1 MTGRWRALLRLFTLQ
16 GSWNYERMQGVGMGY
31 AAEPVLNDLKS
42 SDPARHAEAVVRSAE
57 FFNGHPYL
65 AGLALG
71 ALVRAEYDSVP
82 GSQILRL
89 RTALCSPL
97 GALGDQFFW
106 AGLLPTL
113 IGVTLVAITRGAG
126 GWAIASFLTAYNG
139 CRLATAVWGLR
150 TGLASGVQ
158 VGVAISDSWLPRA
171 VERIGPAA
179 GFAVGLAIPL
189 VTGWYLEGAGVPGI
203 TGTIALAGA
212 GLLISQRFGA
222 AVSPLRFAFGAV
234 GFALLLCGGL
244 G

>member
-1 MTGRWRALLRLFTLQ
+1 MTGRWRTLLRLFTLQ

-71 ALVRAEYDSVP
+71 AVVRAEYDAVP

-126 GWAIASFLTAYNG
+126 GWAIASFLTVYNG

-150 TGLASGVQ
+150 TGLASGIQ
-158 VGVAISDSWLPRA
+158 VGVAITDSWLPRA

-189 VTGWYLEGAGVPGI
+189 VAGWYLEGAEMPGVA
-203 TGTIALAGA
+203 GTIVLAGA
-212 GLLISQRFGA
+212 GLLISRRFGA
-222 AVSPLRFAFGAV
+222 AASPLRFAFGAV
-234 GFALLLCGGL
+234 GLALLLCRGL

>member
-31 AAEPVLNDLKS
+31 AAEPVLNELKS

-71 ALVRAEYDSVP
+71 ALVRAEYEGVP
-82 GSQILRL
+82 GPQILRL

-126 GWAIASFLTAYNG
+126 GWAVASFLTVYNG
-139 CRLATAVWGLR
+139 CRLGTAIWGLR

-158 VGVAISDSWLPRA
+158 VGVTIADSWLPRA

-189 VTGWYLEGAGVPGI
+189 VAAWYLHGAGVPGI
-203 TGTIALAGA
+203 TGTIALAGT

-222 AVSPLRFAFGAV
+222 VASPLRFAFGAV
-234 GFALLLCGGL
+234 GLALLLCGGL